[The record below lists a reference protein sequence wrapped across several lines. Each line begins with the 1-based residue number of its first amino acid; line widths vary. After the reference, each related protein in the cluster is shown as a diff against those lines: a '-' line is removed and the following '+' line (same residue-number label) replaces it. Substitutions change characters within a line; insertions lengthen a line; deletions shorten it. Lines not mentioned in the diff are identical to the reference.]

1 MKKIILIKELEKY
14 PVFTLGTLR
23 RITRKERNYAKL
35 ILHRLKEEGLI
46 FKIERNKYTVHEDPI
61 LIASNIIWPSYMS
74 FWNALRYHNL
84 TEQLPQNIFVLTS
97 RARKNRKIEF
107 MGTEIFFIKVK
118 SRYFFGFRKEPY
130 HNFNIFVAEPE
141 KALVDSALFKRMSFS
156 EISEIIRENPD
167 VLSPEKIIQYSL
179 KTGNTALIKRFG
191 FLLETLGE
199 DFFNDAGNLTSNYIP
214 LDYTMPG
221 EGKKN
226 KKWRII
232 ENAGL

>member
-179 KTGNTALIKRFG
+179 KTGNIALIKRFG